1 MAKRKVYKT
10 VKGFAYMIIGC
21 GLMLTLFNSA
31 ITVFQRQD
39 EIAVLEKE
47 KKEKSKVKKQV
58 PLRLSKELYDE
69 IAQWAEDEFRS
80 MNGQIEYLLT
90 ECVKWRKRS
99 GKKDE

>member
-47 KKEKSKVKKQV
+47 KKAVEKEKKALENEISLLDDYVARYARENYVFTREGEQV
-58 PLRLSKELYDE
+58 AIIPGVE
-69 IAQWAEDEFRS
+69 
-80 MNGQIEYLLT
+80 
-90 ECVKWRKRS
+90 
-99 GKKDE
+99 

>member
-47 KKEKSKVKKQV
+47 KKAVEKEKPPK
-58 PLRLSKELYDE
+58 
-69 IAQWAEDEFRS
+69 AEVTVIISLFRHGLQS
-80 MNGQIEYLLT
+80 FYGSVLIETILI
-90 ECVKWRKRS
+90 CVNRA
-99 GKKDE
+99 

>member
-10 VKGFAYMIIGC
+10 IKGFAYMIIGC

-47 KKEKSKVKKQV
+47 KKAVEK
-58 PLRLSKELYDE
+58 E
-69 IAQWAEDEFRS
+69 
-80 MNGQIEYLLT
+80 
-90 ECVKWRKRS
+90 
-99 GKKDE
+99 KKDDDYVARYARENYVFTREGEQVAIIPGVE

>member
-47 KKEKSKVKKQV
+47 KKAVEKEKKALENEISLLNDDVARYARENYVFTREGEQV
-58 PLRLSKELYDE
+58 AIIPGVE
-69 IAQWAEDEFRS
+69 
-80 MNGQIEYLLT
+80 
-90 ECVKWRKRS
+90 
-99 GKKDE
+99 

>member
-47 KKEKSKVKKQV
+47 KKAVEKEKKALENEISLLNDDARENYVFTREGEQV
-58 PLRLSKELYDE
+58 AIIPGVE
-69 IAQWAEDEFRS
+69 
-80 MNGQIEYLLT
+80 
-90 ECVKWRKRS
+90 
-99 GKKDE
+99 

>member
-47 KKEKSKVKKQV
+47 KKAVEKEKKA
-58 PLRLSKELYDE
+58 LENE
-69 IAQWAEDEFRS
+69 IS
-80 MNGQIEYLLT
+80 LLIT
-90 ECVKWRKRS
+90 
-99 GKKDE
+99 

>member
-47 KKEKSKVKKQV
+47 
-58 PLRLSKELYDE
+58 
-69 IAQWAEDEFRS
+69 
-80 MNGQIEYLLT
+80 
-90 ECVKWRKRS
+90 
-99 GKKDE
+99 

>member
-47 KKEKSKVKKQV
+47 KKAVEKEKKALENEISLLNDYVARYARENYVFTREGEQV
-58 PLRLSKELYDE
+58 AIIPGVE
-69 IAQWAEDEFRS
+69 
-80 MNGQIEYLLT
+80 
-90 ECVKWRKRS
+90 
-99 GKKDE
+99 

>member
-39 EIAVLEKE
+39 EIAILEKE
-47 KKEKSKVKKQV
+47 KKAVEKEKKALENEISLLNDDDYVARYARENYVFTREGEQV
-58 PLRLSKELYDE
+58 AIIPGVE
-69 IAQWAEDEFRS
+69 
-80 MNGQIEYLLT
+80 
-90 ECVKWRKRS
+90 
-99 GKKDE
+99 

>member
-47 KKEKSKVKKQV
+47 KKALENEISLLNDDDYVARYARENYVFTREGEQV
-58 PLRLSKELYDE
+58 AIIPGVE
-69 IAQWAEDEFRS
+69 
-80 MNGQIEYLLT
+80 
-90 ECVKWRKRS
+90 
-99 GKKDE
+99 

>member
-47 KKEKSKVKKQV
+47 KKAVEKEKKA
-58 PLRLSKELYDE
+58 LENE
-69 IAQWAEDEFRS
+69 IS
-80 MNGQIEYLLT
+80 LLNDDAGRRINKHF
-90 ECVKWRKRS
+90 VLIFIIYWR
-99 GKKDE
+99 

>member
-1 MAKRKVYKT
+1 MHEEGGKMAKRKVYKT

-47 KKEKSKVKKQV
+47 KISLLNDDDYVARYARENYVFTREGEQV
-58 PLRLSKELYDE
+58 AIIPGVE
-69 IAQWAEDEFRS
+69 
-80 MNGQIEYLLT
+80 
-90 ECVKWRKRS
+90 
-99 GKKDE
+99 

>member
-47 KKEKSKVKKQV
+47 KKAVEKEKKA
-58 PLRLSKELYDE
+58 LENEISLCFRKGILSKFYVYNNASL
-69 IAQWAEDEFRS
+69 
-80 MNGQIEYLLT
+80 
-90 ECVKWRKRS
+90 
-99 GKKDE
+99 

>member
-47 KKEKSKVKKQV
+47 KKAVENEISLLNDDDYVARYARENYVFTREGEQV
-58 PLRLSKELYDE
+58 AIIPGVE
-69 IAQWAEDEFRS
+69 
-80 MNGQIEYLLT
+80 
-90 ECVKWRKRS
+90 
-99 GKKDE
+99 